1 MTPSR
6 ILIIEDEPGIA
17 ENLAALLGAKGHTVA
32 MAPDGARGI
41 ELARKTPF
49 NLILLDVMLPRMS
62 GFDVAKLLRA
72 DVKTKAM
79 KIIMVTGLDRMND
92 VEEAFRAGADDYLIK
107 PFDSE
112 PFGKQISSHHFIHY
126 HLCLVGHF
134 IIF

>member
-1 MTPSR
+1 MTPSK

-17 ENLAALLGAKGHTVA
+17 ENLAALLGAKGHSVS
-32 MAPDGARGI
+32 MALDGAKGI
-41 ELARKTPF
+41 ELARKTKF
-49 NLILLDVMLPRMS
+49 NLVLLDVMLPRMS

-72 DVKTKAM
+72 DAKTKAM

-112 PFGKQISSHHFIHY
+112 RLFKKIEKVLGAP
-126 HLCLVGHF
+126 
-134 IIF
+134 

>member
-6 ILIIEDEPGIA
+6 ILIIEDEPAIA
-17 ENLAALLGAKGHTVA
+17 ENLAALLSAKGHRADT
-32 MAPDGARGI
+32 APDGARGI

-62 GFDVAKLLRA
+62 GFDVCKLLRA
-72 DVKTKAM
+72 DAKTRAM

-112 PFGKQISSHHFIHY
+112 RLFKKIEKVLGAP
-126 HLCLVGHF
+126 
-134 IIF
+134 